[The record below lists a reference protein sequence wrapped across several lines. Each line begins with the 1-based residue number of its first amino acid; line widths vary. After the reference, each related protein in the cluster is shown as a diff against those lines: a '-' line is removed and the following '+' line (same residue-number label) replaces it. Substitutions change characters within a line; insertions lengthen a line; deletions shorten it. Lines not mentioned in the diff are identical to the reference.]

1 MRSESATPHGHHHH
15 SWLLTARRERV
26 GWEREID
33 REERER
39 EERERGR
46 QQRER
51 EERESTA
58 RDSESREFSAGLRFY
73 FLMREKKEEALYL

>member
-39 EERERGR
+39 ERGEREVGSK
-46 QQRER
+46 ER
-51 EERESTA
+51 EKRES
-58 RDSESREFSAGLRFY
+58 RWLGIQGLGNSLQGFAST
-73 FLMREKKEEALYL
+73 F